1 MYNELFERLVFFFE
15 LINRNLLLFD
25 EINCLLSEQLLIVF
39 KISELLLLF
48 EQFLLL
54 LLQFFLVDEL
64 VSQHF
69 LFSLNIQ

>member
-25 EINCLLSEQLLIVF
+25 EINCLLGKQLLIILE
-39 KISELLLLF
+39 ISELLLLL
-48 EQFLLL
+48 EQLLLL